1 MSICPVKANEVL
13 LENLMIWWWLW
24 HQSKTPCGLCYSNWG
39 HVPPFPN
46 NICVFL
52 LPFSLGC
59 YKSKVFE
66 ADPYELSKLTWDL
79 NKTYAIYS
87 FKRFWFSFLLVIF
100 FCFGFQITKEF
111 EVSKGLTVNIST
123 MRCITV

>member
-1 MSICPVKANEVL
+1 MSICPVLANEVL
-13 LENLMIWWWLW
+13 LENLMIWWRLS
-24 HQSKTPCGLCYSNWG
+24 HQRKTPCGLYYSHWG
-39 HVPPFPN
+39 SVPPFPN

-59 YKSKVFE
+59 YKRKIFE
-66 ADPYELSKLTWDL
+66 ADPYELPKLTWDL
-79 NKTYAIYS
+79 NKKYAIYS

-100 FCFGFQITKEF
+100 FCFGFQVTKEC